1 MWTFRRNENDVVN
14 LYDSLSPIMQL
25 STGGDMLN
33 FGLWDTSTKTPL
45 DAQER
50 LCDTVGKLANL
61 SEAVS
66 LVDVG
71 SGILGPAKKWHSDYP
86 NLDIS
91 SININF
97 NQLRSSKSN
106 FIQKLN
112 STSRFLPFVTNSVD
126 RIIALESA
134 QHFKPLDDFLLESKR
149 ILDQDGIFVIAIPTV
164 SKGISNI
171 RDLGI
176 LTFTWSSEHYTSEL
190 ISSKIKESGFNILDS
205 QHIGHNVYIPLANY
219 YLKHRKYLQARIK
232 TKYSSSTEK
241 ILFESLKKMKHASE
255 LDLID
260 YIMFKCTQVRH

>member
-1 MWTFRRNENDVVN
+1 MWTFRRNEKDVVN

-33 FGLWDTSTKTPL
+33 FGLWDSSTKTPL
-45 DAQER
+45 DAQKR

-71 SGILGPAKKWHSDYP
+71 SGVLGPAKKWHSDHP

-97 NQLRSSKSN
+97 NQLRNSKSN
-106 FIQKLN
+106 VIQKLN

-134 QHFKPLDDFLLESKR
+134 QHFKPLEDFLLESKR

-164 SKGISNI
+164 SKGISSI

-190 ISSKIKESGFNILDS
+190 ISSKIIESGFSILDL

-219 YLKHRKYLQARIK
+219 YLKHRKYLQDKIK

-255 LDLID
+255 SNLID
-260 YIMFKCTQVRH
+260 YILLKCT